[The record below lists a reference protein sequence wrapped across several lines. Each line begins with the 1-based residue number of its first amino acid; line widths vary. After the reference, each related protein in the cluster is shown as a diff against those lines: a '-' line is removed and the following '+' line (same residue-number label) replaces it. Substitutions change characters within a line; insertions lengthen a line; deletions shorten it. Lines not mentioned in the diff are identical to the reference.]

1 MKLKEETV
9 TALFSSGTNSVPG
22 GKDHENDDDDDDE
35 ETVTLSKEV
44 TEWLEEHHMIKK
56 VEEQGVHKFK
66 VIALFNSFFFL
77 FLIIFFPLFPY
88 YSF

>member
-22 GKDHENDDDDDDE
+22 EKDHENDDDDEE

-66 VIALFNSFFFL
+66 VIALFKSFLFL
-77 FLIIFFPLFPY
+77 FLIFFLSVFPY

>member
-9 TALFSSGTNSVPG
+9 TALFSSGSNSVPG
-22 GKDHENDDDDDDE
+22 GKERDSDDDE
-35 ETVTLSKEV
+35 EETVALSKEV

-66 VIALFNSFFFL
+66 VNVPFQ
-77 FLIIFFPLFPY
+77 
-88 YSF
+88 